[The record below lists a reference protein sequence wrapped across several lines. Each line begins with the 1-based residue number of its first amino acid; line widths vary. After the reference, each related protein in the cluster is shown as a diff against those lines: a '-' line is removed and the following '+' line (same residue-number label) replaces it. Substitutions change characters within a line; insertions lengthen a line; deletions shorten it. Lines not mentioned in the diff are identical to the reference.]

1 MIWRGGSV
9 RRLRRATEV
18 DDGRAVVREISSDV
32 EIMSNKSSSTYVY
45 FNESPPPIAKARIGP
60 ELPKRSHRRA
70 SSLALNFEGPR
81 SCSILQPLS
90 PLSPIRKL
98 DTGPKRAHTL
108 GSLSIPYS
116 LAKPSSPQAR
126 PTKRAPTDQHTFVGC
141 AEGEERVDVS

>member
-1 MIWRGGSV
+1 M

-32 EIMSNKSSSTYVY
+32 EIMSNRSSSTYVD

-98 DTGPKRAHTL
+98 DTGPYVGFSFNPLFFGQTEFT
-108 GSLSIPYS
+108 
-116 LAKPSSPQAR
+116 SSEA
-126 PTKRAPTDQHTFVGC
+126 TKNSTH
-141 AEGEERVDVS
+141 